1 MVKIFINNERNDTKK
16 GDKQMK
22 KILSLFLCFLT
33 LFFCA
38 GCGEKEANSKGPI
51 PNGYY
56 YWSSEE
62 KNTLIYTESD
72 IREISGWVIKG
83 DTAEHWASDTVHY
96 KAKIVEKDGKI
107 FFEGYKWEEFLVSS
121 KMGSENIYE
130 VIYDET
136 EKSFETITVYN
147 EYDKKE

>member
-1 MVKIFINNERNDTKK
+1 
-16 GDKQMK
+16 MK
-22 KILSLFLCFLT
+22 KILSLILCFLT

-51 PNGYY
+51 PNGDYC
-56 YWSSEE
+56 WTAKQGE
-62 KNTLIYTESD
+62 NIFIYTESRIGD
-72 IREISGWVIKG
+72 FFGWEIEGDEAIEWVSNSI
-83 DTAEHWASDTVHY
+83 TY
-96 KAKIVEKDGKI
+96 RAKIIERDGKI
-107 FFEGYKWEEFLVSS
+107 FFEGYKWKMLFVSG

>member
-1 MVKIFINNERNDTKK
+1 
-16 GDKQMK
+16 MK
-22 KILSLFLCFLT
+22 KILCLLLCFIAC
-33 LFFCA
+33 FCCFC
-38 GCGEKEANSKGPI
+38 GCAKKGPL

-56 YWSSEE
+56 VWSSQGENIFVFT
-62 KNTLIYTESD
+62 KSD
-72 IREISGWVIKG
+72 IRDSFGWEIDGTTVQRWTSGSV
-83 DTAEHWASDTVHY
+83 DY
-96 KAKIVEKDGKI
+96 KAKIVERDGKI